1 MSMEVLLDTVF
12 PDAEVNH
19 DLLFMRIYNFLFL
32 TCFGDFELE
41 IRVFFVVVVVVV
53 VVFVVMN
60 NELMVLLM
68 TVRLLLR

>member
-53 VVFVVMN
+53 VLVVMN

>member
-53 VVFVVMN
+53 VMN

>member
-41 IRVFFVVVVVVV
+41 IRVFFFVVVVVLVL
-53 VVFVVMN
+53 VVMN